1 MRYGG
6 DNRSRLLLVTLIVTS
21 LFLITLDLRGVSLIT
36 GLRHGTQSVLGPFQ
50 RAANSAFSPIG
61 NFFSDVAHLGR
72 TRAEIK
78 SLETQNSQ
86 LRTTLIERKNIESQ
100 IKQLKSVLNLS
111 GTGGYKVVSAKVISQ
126 GTSASFSQS
135 ITIDIGR
142 NAHLTRDM
150 TVLGGDGLVGVVKEV
165 YASTSLIMLESDPS
179 FRVGVRI
186 AGSQEIGILT
196 GQGTDRAILQML
208 DSQSTVKA
216 GDVLLAR
223 GSAAGKPFVPG
234 VPVGTVTSV
243 PNSAGSVSQLAEVQF
258 FTHLHSVGIVA
269 VVVSPPITDPRDALV
284 PPKPMP
290 TPVPTVTIFLTPGA
304 TPAATL
310 GATAAPSV
318 TPKPLPTSTPT
329 TKK

>member
-21 LFLITLDLRGVSLIT
+21 LFLITLDLRGVSLVT
-36 GLRHGTQSVLGPFQ
+36 GLRHGAQSVLGPFQ
-50 RAANSAFSPIG
+50 RAANSAFSPVG
-61 NFFSDVAHLGR
+61 NFFSDIAHLGR

-78 SLETQNSQ
+78 SLEAQNSQ

-100 IKQLKSVLNLS
+100 IAQLKSVLNLA
-111 GTGGYKVVSAKVISQ
+111 GIGGYKIVSAKVISQ

-135 ITIDIGR
+135 ITIDVGA
-142 NAHLTRDM
+142 NAHITRDM
-150 TVLGGDGLVGVVKEV
+150 TVLCGDGLVGVVKEV
-165 YASTSLIMLESDPS
+165 YPSTSLVMLESDPS

-186 AGSQEIGILT
+186 AGSQEIGILS

-208 DSQSTVKA
+208 DSQSTVKV

-223 GSAAGKPFVPG
+223 GSEGGKPFVPG

-243 PNSAGSVSQLAEVQF
+243 PNSAGLVSQLAEVQF

-269 VVVSPPITDPRDALV
+269 VVVSPPINDPRDALV
-284 PPKPMP
+284 PVKPKP
-290 TPVPTVTIFLTPGA
+290 TPIPTVTIYLPPGTSPTPGFSS
-304 TPAATL
+304 T
-310 GATAAPSV
+310 
-318 TPKPLPTSTPT
+318 PLPTSTPT

>member
-50 RAANSAFSPIG
+50 RAASSAFSPVG
-61 NFFSDVAHLGR
+61 SFFSDIAHLGR
-72 TRAEIK
+72 TRAELK
-78 SLETQNSQ
+78 SLESQNSQ
-86 LRTTLIERKNIESQ
+86 LRSTLIDRKNIESQ
-100 IKQLKSVLNLS
+100 IKQLKSVLNLA
-111 GTGGYKVVSAKVISQ
+111 GTGGYKVVNAKVISQ

-135 ITIDIGR
+135 ITIDIGA
-142 NAHLTRDM
+142 NSHITRDM
-150 TVLGGDGLVGVVKEV
+150 TVICGDGLVGVVKEV
-165 YASTSLIMLESDPS
+165 YGSTALVMLESDPS

-186 AGSQEIGILT
+186 AGSQEIGILS
-196 GQGTDRAILQML
+196 GQGTDRAILQL
-208 DSQSTVKA
+208 LNSQTTVKV

-223 GSAAGKPFVPG
+223 GSEGGKPFVPG

-258 FTHLHSVGIVA
+258 YTHLHTLGIVA

-284 PPKPMP
+284 PPKPIP
-290 TPVPTVTIFLTPGA
+290 TPTPTVTIYVTPTPMSTPSNPVPSK
-304 TPAATL
+304 TPA
-310 GATAAPSV
+310 
-318 TPKPLPTSTPT
+318 

>member
-36 GLRHGTQSVLGPFQ
+36 GLRHGTQSMLGPFQ
-50 RAANSAFSPIG
+50 RAASTAFSPVG
-61 NFFSDVAHLGR
+61 SFFSDIAHLGR
-72 TRAEIK
+72 TRSELK
-78 SLETQNSQ
+78 SLEAQNSQ
-86 LRTTLIERKNIESQ
+86 LRSTLIDRKNIETQ

-111 GTGGYKVVSAKVISQ
+111 GTGGYKIVSAKVISQ

-135 ITIDIGR
+135 ITIDVGA

-150 TVLGGDGLVGVVKEV
+150 TVLCGDGLVGVVKEV
-165 YASTSLIMLESDPS
+165 YASTALVMLESDPS

-186 AGSQEIGILT
+186 AGSQEIGILS
-196 GQGTDRAILQML
+196 GQGTDRAILQLL
-208 DSQSTVKA
+208 DSQTTVKV
-216 GDVLLAR
+216 GDVLLSR
-223 GSAAGKPFVPG
+223 GSEGGKPFVPG

-258 FTHLHSVGIVA
+258 FTHLHSLGIVA

-284 PPKPMP
+284 PAKPIP
-290 TPVPTVTIFLTPGA
+290 TPVPTVTIY
-304 TPAATL
+304 
-310 GATAAPSV
+310 V
-318 TPKPLPTSTPT
+318 TPTPT
-329 TKK
+329 PIPSTTPTAKK

>member
-50 RAANSAFSPIG
+50 RAASSAFSPVG
-61 NFFSDVAHLGR
+61 SFFSDIAHIGR
-72 TRAEIK
+72 TRAELK
-78 SLETQNSQ
+78 SLEAQNSQ
-86 LRTTLIERKNIESQ
+86 LRSTLINRKNIEAQ
-100 IKQLKSVLNLS
+100 IKQLKSVLNLA

-135 ITIDIGR
+135 ITIDIGA
-142 NAHLTRDM
+142 NAHVTRDT
-150 TVLGGDGLVGVVKEV
+150 TVLCGDGLVGVVKEV
-165 YASTSLIMLESDPS
+165 YASTALVMLESDPS
-179 FRVGVRI
+179 FHVGVRI

-196 GQGTDRAILQML
+196 GQGTDRGILQLL
-208 DSQSTVKA
+208 DSQTTVKV

-223 GSAAGKPFVPG
+223 GSEGGKPFVPG

-258 FTHLHSVGIVA
+258 FAHLHTLGIVA

-284 PPKPMP
+284 PPKPVP
-290 TPVPTVTIFLTPGA
+290 TPIPTVTIFVTPTPTPSA
-304 TPAATL
+304 TP
-310 GATAAPSV
+310 SV
-318 TPKPLPTSTPT
+318 
-329 TKK
+329 KK